1 MSTIYLVNLTL
12 EHYVGPQHQCK
23 IGLCLLCNFICC
35 LDDLVMYMTS
45 SSPLSSSTSTT
56 TLIGPPGLG
65 LSHLFPLSKRQGWTT
80 HKFAK
85 MCYFHSYRPTHWLGF
100 GKLEKLASL
109 EMIKSGRRAY
119 SDLFCRQH
127 CSQQELSS
135 CLPPLFWK
143 NFIIYKSH
151 ILSSEMFVNN
161 GNIN

>member
-1 MSTIYLVNLTL
+1 MLSDDMCKWQKLQMENDLAQNTHSIEREEIRNNKKSHLGDTSLSLMSTIYLVNLTL

-85 MCYFHSYRPTHWLGF
+85 MCYFHSYRPTH
-100 GKLEKLASL
+100 
-109 EMIKSGRRAY
+109 
-119 SDLFCRQH
+119 
-127 CSQQELSS
+127 
-135 CLPPLFWK
+135 
-143 NFIIYKSH
+143 
-151 ILSSEMFVNN
+151 
-161 GNIN
+161 